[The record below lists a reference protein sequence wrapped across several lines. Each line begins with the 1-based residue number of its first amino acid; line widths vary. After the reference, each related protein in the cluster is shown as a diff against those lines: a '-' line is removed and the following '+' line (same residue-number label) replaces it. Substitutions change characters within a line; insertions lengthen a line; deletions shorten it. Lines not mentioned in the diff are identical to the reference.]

1 MRNYFLYKTAF
12 LEAADQNQSPEG
24 ILQNNVL
31 KHFVKFIYEH
41 LFWISFSIKLVAI
54 NWEHVFLCSWSD
66 IHTFLEISQEITI
79 EEVLL

>member
-24 ILQNNVL
+24 ILQNDVL

-41 LFWISFSIKLVAI
+41 LF
-54 NWEHVFLCSWSD
+54 
-66 IHTFLEISQEITI
+66 
-79 EEVLL
+79 